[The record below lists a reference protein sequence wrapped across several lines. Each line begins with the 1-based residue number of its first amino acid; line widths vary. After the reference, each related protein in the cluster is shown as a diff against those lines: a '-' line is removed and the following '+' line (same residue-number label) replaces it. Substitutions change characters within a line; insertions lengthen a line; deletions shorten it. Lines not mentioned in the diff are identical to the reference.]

1 MNELIT
7 LLFHDIYAR
16 SPEESGFAGAA
27 ADRYKMST
35 VRFRAHLASIE
46 RVRADAPVL
55 LTTMPKRLDT
65 APPFALSVD
74 DGGLSYH
81 SIFAPCLADRGWVGH
96 CLITTGQI
104 GKPGFLHKHHIREL
118 HEAGH
123 LIGSH
128 SVTHPPRF
136 NTCSWEQLVRE
147 WSQSRAALED
157 IIGAP
162 VKLGSIPGGAYS
174 REVVLAARE
183 AGLTSMMT
191 SEPETRRQLVDGCE
205 VFGRFTLR
213 ANSPQNLSGRLVRQG
228 ESAQRQQW
236 LAWNAKKLLKKS
248 LGTGYLHLTGLMARR

>member
-7 LLFHDIYAR
+7 LLFHDFYLHSAD
-16 SPEESGFAGAA
+16 ESGFAGAA
-27 ADRYKMST
+27 ADRYKMSLAGLRT
-35 VRFRAHLASIE
+35 HLASIE
-46 RVRADAPVL
+46 QVRDDAPVL
-55 LTTMPKRLDT
+55 VTSMLPETSTT
-65 APPFALSVD
+65 PPFALSVD

-81 SIFAPCLADRGWVGH
+81 SIFAPCLAERGWVGH
-96 CLITTGQI
+96 CLVTTGQI
-104 GKPGFLHKHHIREL
+104 GKPGFLHKQHIREL

-136 NTCSWEQLVRE
+136 NTCSWEQLVSE
-147 WSQSRAALED
+147 WSQSRAELED
-157 IIGAP
+157 IIGAQ
-162 VKLGSIPGGAYS
+162 VSVGSIPGGAYS
-174 REVVLAARE
+174 REVVLAGRE
-183 AGLTSMMT
+183 AGLTLMMT

-213 ANSPQNLSGRLVRQG
+213 ANSPPDLSGRLVRQG